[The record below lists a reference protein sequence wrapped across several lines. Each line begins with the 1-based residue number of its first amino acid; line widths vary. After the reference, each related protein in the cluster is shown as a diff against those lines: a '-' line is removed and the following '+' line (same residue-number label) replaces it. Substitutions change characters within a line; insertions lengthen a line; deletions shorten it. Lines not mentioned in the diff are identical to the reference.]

1 MTVDVTLLEEIE
13 RLKLE
18 VESEKFK
25 QAYAAEL
32 IQEEKKQV
40 KTQAAQL
47 ETQQAEL
54 TQLREDLSKKNYEGD
69 VDEAT
74 SQGENRPRNQ
84 QVAELMKANQQ
95 LKLELSQMQQSI
107 GEVMLLAQQQA
118 SEMIETAEKKV
129 EKTIEGAKQELL
141 DIGFKANELNNEVKE
156 SKAQVAA
163 VYEDLSQHL
172 TQLAEKDFNM

>member
-1 MTVDVTLLEEIE
+1 MDVTLLEEIE

-25 QAYAAEL
+25 QTYAAEL
-32 IQEEKKQV
+32 IQEEKERV
-40 KTQAAQL
+40 KTQAVQL

-54 TQLREDLSKKNYEGD
+54 TQLREDLNKEKGEGD
-69 VDEAT
+69 VEEAN
-74 SQGENRPRNQ
+74 SQGNRPRNQ

-118 SEMIETAEKKV
+118 SDMIETGEKKV
-129 EKTIEGAKQELL
+129 ERIIEGAKQELL
-141 DIGFKANELNNEVKE
+141 DIGFKANQLNKEVNE
-156 SKAQVAA
+156 SKEQVAA

-172 TQLAEKDFNM
+172 TQLAEKDFNL